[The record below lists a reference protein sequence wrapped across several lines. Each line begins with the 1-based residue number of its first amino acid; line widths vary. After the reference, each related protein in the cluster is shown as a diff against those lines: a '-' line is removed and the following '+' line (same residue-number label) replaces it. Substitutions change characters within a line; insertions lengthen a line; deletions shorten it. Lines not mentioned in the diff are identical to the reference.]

1 MAIVVLTLPSFRQSE
16 SRGIDACDTTAA
28 LSHSQS
34 RPRSSLARFVGLSG
48 ILLLLSESRSK
59 EVFISG
65 GAIDPRLARSADA
78 FRAKREAAKLCTTN
92 GIKQRERG
100 KRKGGREAGV
110 PAAPRNRY
118 FPLSFFL
125 MLLPFPFLT
134 VGRSIGSRK
143 RCTRNWPRPQTATY
157 RASYSPPPPL
167 AHANSRFF
175 PSKRAGERGKNN
187 HTNRAVT
194 ANKRSECERAS
205 SVGNRLLSSARRET
219 RKAAIRWRMDIG
231 GEFFLRRRRRQS
243 GLGG

>member
-1 MAIVVLTLPSFRQSE
+1 MKDSVFRPKNTNLELSPHLHSPYTMAIVVLTLPSFRQSE

-118 FPLSFFL
+118 FPPLFLSYVASVPIFDSWKINREPKTMYAELAAAANSHLPSF
-125 MLLPFPFLT
+125 LLPAAAACTCEQPFLPKQAG
-134 VGRSIGSRK
+134 GRARQEQSYKQSCNRK
-143 RCTRNWPRPQTATY
+143 
-157 RASYSPPPPL
+157 
-167 AHANSRFF
+167 
-175 PSKRAGERGKNN
+175 
-187 HTNRAVT
+187 
-194 ANKRSECERAS
+194 
-205 SVGNRLLSSARRET
+205 
-219 RKAAIRWRMDIG
+219 
-231 GEFFLRRRRRQS
+231 
-243 GLGG
+243 

>member
-1 MAIVVLTLPSFRQSE
+1 MKDSVFRPKNTNLELSPYLHSPYTMAIVVLTLPSFRPSE

-118 FPLSFFL
+118 FPPLFLSYVASVPIFDSWKINREPKTMYAELAAAANSHLPSF
-125 MLLPFPFLT
+125 LLPPAAAAACTCEQPFLPKQA
-134 VGRSIGSRK
+134 GG
-143 RCTRNWPRPQTATY
+143 
-157 RASYSPPPPL
+157 RAS
-167 AHANSRFF
+167 
-175 PSKRAGERGKNN
+175 E
-187 HTNRAVT
+187 
-194 ANKRSECERAS
+194 
-205 SVGNRLLSSARRET
+205 ARTIIQTE
-219 RKAAIRWRMDIG
+219 
-231 GEFFLRRRRRQS
+231 L
-243 GLGG
+243 